1 MKEELLSIG
10 LASYSTIFSV
20 EGRENFRL
28 QARFDVRFQEAHYPS
43 RSLSSKKRQPLKE
56 TANLN
61 TPTLLRLENSR
72 WYTIGEIEKQETKVK
87 QQDTLRLSVD
97 HVSGFHVV
105 LHCLLSDQIW
115 YPKIA
120 ANGSRGRKLTKSSIQ
135 NNQEIEI
142 RTRDLLKCLD
152 YIWMYANWFT
162 DTIWYPDQNYIM
174 AKKAEAEEPGCS
186 ASVLCLVPTPG
197 LALSTVGFDLVLL
210 TMLCIRKP
218 EHNGIQFFFFSAHSL
233 LTDKF
238 LHDLTVLPQN
248 NVARKN

>member
-1 MKEELLSIG
+1 M
-10 LASYSTIFSV
+10 IF
-20 EGRENFRL
+20 L
-28 QARFDVRFQEAHYPS
+28 QHYPS

-105 LHCLLSDQIW
+105 LHCLLSD
-115 YPKIA
+115 
-120 ANGSRGRKLTKSSIQ
+120 
-135 NNQEIEI
+135 QEIEI